1 MEERHMSTDE
11 NTNPARRLSR
21 LKAVFIDG
29 VISIVPFILI
39 VYDDPIVRFL
49 GFVALVCFIMIQF
62 TLLSRAGQTIGK
74 RIRGV
79 MVVKTGTSQNGGF
92 ITNVLLR
99 AIPGT
104 ILSAIPTVGLV
115 NALFIFRKD
124 QRCIHDLIAGTEVI
138 EV

>member
-21 LKAVFIDG
+21 LEAVLIDD
-29 VISIVPFILI
+29 VISIVPIILI
-39 VYDDPIVRFL
+39 VYDDPIVRLL
-49 GFVALVCFIMIQF
+49 GFVALVSFIMIQF
-62 TLLSRAGQTIGK
+62 TLLSRTGQMIGK
-74 RIRGV
+74 KIRGV
-79 MVVKTGTSQNGGF
+79 MVVKTGTSENGGF

-104 ILSAIPTVGLV
+104 ILSAIPLVGLI
-115 NALFIFRKD
+115 NALFILRKD
-124 QRCIHDLIAGTEVI
+124 RRCIHDLIAGTEVI